1 MTFAQRAAFLAELP
15 VSLATR
21 QDRLVRAARMV
32 EGQAEALCRA
42 LVADGRH
49 PDVTAAR
56 QADVTPALAVL
67 RDAARKVG
75 DWIRPAPA
83 DGWLGRMTRGDDYI
97 ACQPL
102 GVVGLAASHTLPL
115 SRTMGLLAGALAAGN
130 RVVIRFDPATPH
142 LAERV
147 AAAVATAFDPAELTI
162 ASSDDA
168 FAAMRFDRLVI
179 SSPATADHD
188 RADHDGGNHEGAGA
202 VTIHRSGKTPVI
214 LGRSTDFARA
224 AERIVAAKLVQAGRV
239 PLTPDYL
246 LVPAEQEE
254 MVGNWLCRAA
264 ARLFPRIG
272 DEAGDTRLTPE
283 ESTRIDALLA
293 DARVRGGTVLTIPAP
308 RAGRA
313 PLHIV
318 RHASDDMAI
327 LREEIAGPILPLRNY
342 APIDEAITETHTR
355 QPLAICY
362 FGRDAAER
370 QQVLARTISS
380 TIAINGP
387 ALLGPALPGPALLDR
402 AVSAVGLTLAGEHGE
417 AAFRQMSQTRR
428 VCRPPLLDIARARVE
443 LGIRGLPALP

>member
-1 MTFAQRAAFLAELP
+1 MTLAQRAAFLAELP
-15 VSLATR
+15 VSLAMR
-21 QDRLVRAARMV
+21 QDRLARAAAIV
-32 EGQAEALCRA
+32 EGQAEALCHA

-49 PDVTAAR
+49 PDVTAALH
-56 QADVTPALAVL
+56 ADVAPALATL
-67 RDAARKVG
+67 RDAARSVG
-75 DWIRPAPA
+75 DWMRPARA
-83 DGWLGRMTRGDDYI
+83 GGWLGRMTRGDDYI
-97 ACQPL
+97 AYQPL

-142 LAERV
+142 LAQRV

-162 ASSDDA
+162 AAGADA
-168 FAAMRFDRLVI
+168 FAAMRFDRLVV
-179 SSPATADHD
+179 SSPASRHGHGAG
-188 RADHDGGNHEGAGA
+188 HDGADA

-224 AERIVAAKLVQAGRV
+224 AERIVAAKLVGAGRV

-254 MVGNWLCRAA
+254 MVGNWLFRAA
-264 ARLFPRIG
+264 AHLFPRIG
-272 DEAGDTRLTPE
+272 DQAGDSRLTPAE
-283 ESTRIDALLA
+283 TARIDALLA
-293 DARVRGGTVLTIPAP
+293 DARARGGDVLTVPAP

-327 LREEIAGPILPLRNY
+327 LREEIAGPVLPMRNY
-342 APIDEAITETHTR
+342 APIDEAIAETQRR

-380 TIAINGP
+380 AIAINGP
-387 ALLGPALPGPALLDR
+387 ALPGRVA
-402 AVSAVGLTLAGEHGE
+402 AAVGLTLAGEHGE
-417 AAFRQMSQTRR
+417 AAFRRMSQTRR
-428 VCRPPLLDIARARVE
+428 VCRPPLLDIARARE
-443 LGIRGLPALP
+443 DMGFGGQPALP